1 VKPKKLYLVL
11 DGPKGIEEIETCK
24 QTKKVLDDINWD
36 CEVEK
41 LFSDHNLGLKK
52 RFKSGL
58 DTIFNQE
65 ESLIILEDD
74 TLPTSSFF
82 RFCDELIEK
91 YSDQKNIA
99 QINGYN
105 YLSKIS
111 KEESYYFSAYPEIW
125 GWASWSDRWLKYY
138 NNDLDGWD
146 EIKNTQA
153 FKEKFFSEQEYVYFY
168 KAYENAFNNV
178 IDSWD
183 FKWSFSLRINELLS
197 VAPTSNLVKNLG
209 FGHQGATHTHQK
221 LKYLS
226 VTKNKQYNIRFPI
239 KHPQKVE
246 INDTLIKKEF
256 DKKQLENSKLNK
268 IIYNFK
274 KIKRFFI

>member
-1 VKPKKLYLVL
+1 MKPKKLYLVL
-11 DGPKGIEEIETCK
+11 DGPKGIEEKETCK

-36 CEVEK
+36 CKVEK

-111 KEESYYFSAYPEIW
+111 KEESYYFSTYPELW
-125 GWASWSDRWLKYY
+125 GWASWSDRWFKYY

-153 FKEKFFSEQEYVYFY
+153 FKEKFFSEQEYAYFY

-197 VAPTSNLVKNLG
+197 VAPTTNLVKNLG

-256 DKKQLENSKLNK
+256 DKKQLENSKLSK

-274 KIKRFFI
+274 KIKKFFI

>member
-1 VKPKKLYLVL
+1 MKPKKLYLVL
-11 DGPKGIEEIETCK
+11 DGPKGIEEKETCK

-36 CEVEK
+36 CKVEK

-111 KEESYYFSAYPEIW
+111 KEESYYFSTYPELW
-125 GWASWSDRWLKYY
+125 GWASWSDRWFKYY

-153 FKEKFFSEQEYVYFY
+153 FKEKFFSEQEYGYFY

-197 VAPTSNLVKNLG
+197 VAPTTNLVKNLG

-256 DKKQLENSKLNK
+256 DKKQLENSKLSK

-274 KIKRFFI
+274 KIKKFFI

>member
-1 VKPKKLYLVL
+1 MKPKKLYLVL
-11 DGPKGIEEIETCK
+11 DGPKGIEEKETCN

-36 CEVEK
+36 CKVEK

-105 YLSKIS
+105 YLSKIN
-111 KEESYYFSAYPEIW
+111 KEKSYYFSTYPELW
-125 GWASWSDRWLKYY
+125 GWASWSDRWFKYY
-138 NNDLDGWD
+138 NNDLDGWN

-153 FKEKFFSEQEYVYFY
+153 FKEKFFSEQEYAYFY

-197 VAPTSNLVKNLG
+197 VAPTKNLVKNLG

-246 INDTLIKKEF
+246 INNTLIKKEF
-256 DKKQLENSKLNK
+256 DKKQLENSKLSK

-274 KIKRFFI
+274 KIKKFFI

>member
-1 VKPKKLYLVL
+1 MKPKKLYLVL

-24 QTKKVLDDINWD
+24 QTKKGLDDINWD
-36 CEVEK
+36 CKVEK

-74 TLPTSSFF
+74 TLPTLSFF

-111 KEESYYFSAYPEIW
+111 KENSYYFSTYPELW
-125 GWASWSDRWLKYY
+125 GWASWSDRWFKYY
-138 NNDLDGWD
+138 NNALDGWN

-153 FKEKFFSEQEYVYFY
+153 FKEKFFSEKEYDYFY
-168 KAYENAFNNV
+168 KAYENAYNNV

-183 FKWSFSLRINELLS
+183 FKWGFSLRINELLS
-197 VAPTSNLVKNLG
+197 VAPTTNLVKNLG

-221 LKYLS
+221 LKYIS
-226 VTKNKQYNIRFPI
+226 VTKNKQYNIRFPLQ
-239 KHPQKVE
+239 HPQKVE
-246 INDTLIKKEF
+246 LNNTLIKKEF
-256 DKKQLENSKLNK
+256 HKKQLENSKLSKLIYYFNK
-268 IIYNFK
+268 VK
-274 KIKRFFI
+274 KLIL

>member
-1 VKPKKLYLVL
+1 MKPKKLYLVL
-11 DGPKGIEEIETCK
+11 DGPKGIEEKETCK

-36 CEVEK
+36 CKVEK

-111 KEESYYFSAYPEIW
+111 KEESYYFSTYPELW
-125 GWASWSDRWLKYY
+125 GWASWSDRWFKYY
-138 NNDLDGWD
+138 NNEFDEWD
-146 EIKNTQA
+146 DIKNTQN
-153 FKEKFFSEQEYVYFY
+153 FKEKFFSTRE
-168 KAYENAFNNV
+168 
-178 IDSWD
+178 
-183 FKWSFSLRINELLS
+183 
-197 VAPTSNLVKNLG
+197 T
-209 FGHQGATHTHQK
+209 
-221 LKYLS
+221 
-226 VTKNKQYNIRFPI
+226 
-239 KHPQKVE
+239 
-246 INDTLIKKEF
+246 
-256 DKKQLENSKLNK
+256 
-268 IIYNFK
+268 
-274 KIKRFFI
+274 